1 MEQRKILLIEGN
13 SDARANLRG
22 LLGRDRTAEYSI
34 VELGSAQGALQW
46 LRTGSADC
54 LIIGNE
60 LPDGSGVDLLSR
72 SGDESGHPP
81 LPAVLL
87 VPSLEE
93 SVLQSAIAAGADE
106 YVLQGECTPESLR
119 LAVNGAIC
127 HWKMQRQLEQQRAE
141 IGALRADLIV
151 QLNELRETKE
161 DADRASAAKDD
172 FLAMLSHELRTPLTP
187 VLSIV
192 SATLGEGNLS
202 PDQRETFQMV
212 QRNIELEARLI
223 DDLLDLT
230 QIVSGRLSIERR
242 PVDIHA
248 CIQSALDICQQGF
261 IDRQIAV
268 WTEFGAT
275 HQYVLGDSPR
285 LHQVLWNLV
294 KNAVKFTAPGGRVDI
309 VTSNED
315 SRVVVEIRDTGVGIE
330 EERLE
335 SIFGAFTG
343 AKPQAPGTGLGLGLA
358 ITRAIVA
365 AHNGEIRAFSSGRN
379 RGASFRVSLPGT
391 DQEPE
396 AKPATEAGGRN
407 YRGHTV
413 LVVEDHEDTRRVLSR
428 ALRRKGFGVTVAA
441 GVESALEQYA
451 ASRPDLVI
459 CDIGLPDGTG
469 WDVMRRLRE
478 AGPVRAIAVSGF
490 GMEHD
495 VQRSREA
502 GFIAHL
508 TKPVDFPRLEAALS
522 EALRT
527 NAPAVHQATA

>member
-22 LLGRDRTAEYSI
+22 LLGRDRTAEYSF
-34 VELGSAQGALQW
+34 VELGSAQGAVQW

-212 QRNIELEARLI
+212 QRNIELATKC
-223 DDLLDLT
+223 DLC
-230 QIVSGRLSIERR
+230 VGRNEG
-242 PVDIHA
+242 PA
-248 CIQSALDICQQGF
+248 CVQMCPHGSA
-261 IDRQIAV
+261 V
-268 WTEFGAT
+268 
-275 HQYVLGDSPR
+275 
-285 LHQVLWNLV
+285 
-294 KNAVKFTAPGGRVDI
+294 RVDLKDP
-309 VTSNED
+309 T
-315 SRVVVEIRDTGVGIE
+315 
-330 EERLE
+330 
-335 SIFGAFTG
+335 A
-343 AKPQAPGTGLGLGLA
+343 
-358 ITRAIVA
+358 
-365 AHNGEIRAFSSGRN
+365 
-379 RGASFRVSLPGT
+379 
-391 DQEPE
+391 
-396 AKPATEAGGRN
+396 
-407 YRGHTV
+407 
-413 LVVEDHEDTRRVLSR
+413 
-428 ALRRKGFGVTVAA
+428 
-441 GVESALEQYA
+441 
-451 ASRPDLVI
+451 
-459 CDIGLPDGTG
+459 
-469 WDVMRRLRE
+469 
-478 AGPVRAIAVSGF
+478 VRTLFA
-490 GMEHD
+490 
-495 VQRSREA
+495 
-502 GFIAHL
+502 
-508 TKPVDFPRLEAALS
+508 
-522 EALRT
+522 
-527 NAPAVHQATA
+527 